1 MCTDSPRP
9 AVLLVV
15 DDEEGMRDTL
25 ADIFTEM
32 DFEVDLAGNGREAV
46 DKALHQQYDV
56 VVMDVRMPVM
66 DGVEALEVL
75 RARDPA
81 LRIVMMSASVDA
93 PNAAHAL
100 EKADLMMCK
109 PLDMPALLRF
119 IQQVL
124 AQRTGAP

>member
-1 MCTDSPRP
+1 
-9 AVLLVV
+9 VLLVV